1 MEKKEVG
8 TDNPVAVA
16 GITLIPV
23 AKVSVNY
30 RHGNSSI
37 SFFGVKQP
45 VAVVVVSRSTKRAFR
60 TTGEEVPLDQLIQE
74 VPDIKEILERI

>member
-8 TDNPVAVA
+8 TESPLAVA
-16 GITLIPV
+16 GVTLIPV
-23 AKVSVNY
+23 ARISLNY
-30 RHGNSSI
+30 RHGNSGI

-45 VAVVVVSRSTKRAFR
+45 VAVVVVSGSTKRAFW

-74 VPDIKEILERI
+74 LPDIKEILDRI